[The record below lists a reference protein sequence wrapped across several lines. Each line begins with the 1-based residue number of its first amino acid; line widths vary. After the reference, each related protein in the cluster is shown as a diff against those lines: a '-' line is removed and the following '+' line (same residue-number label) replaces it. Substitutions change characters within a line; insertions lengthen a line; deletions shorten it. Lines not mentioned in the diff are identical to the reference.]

1 MAKNAPPS
9 RRITGTSWLDRLR
22 SLRGP
27 VEYGVKTPRDRIGFP
42 IALNSCGGRGL
53 GLGMLPCNGELHPNP
68 PRLITVGIA
77 VALLVIGA
85 ILALPIEPAVDLL
98 APLDGLLAR
107 VGLPLNQ
114 QTGFLA
120 LFLGNA
126 LLVVGSLVPGI

>member
-1 MAKNAPPS
+1 MPK
-9 RRITGTSWLDRLR
+9 
-22 SLRGP
+22 
-27 VEYGVKTPRDRIGFP
+27 
-42 IALNSCGGRGL
+42 
-53 GLGMLPCNGELHPNP
+53 LHPNP

-77 VALLVIGA
+77 LALLVIGA
-85 ILALPIEPAVDLL
+85 ILALPIEPAADLL

-107 VGLPLNQ
+107 VGLALDQ